1 MQAFNVSGKL
11 NQDKF
16 KHDISGSLPKKA
28 GNELNVTMK
37 MTVFITGII
46 LLNLNIPPSRFLK

>member
-16 KHDISGSLPKKA
+16 KHDISGSLPEKA

-46 LLNLNIPPSRFLK
+46 LLNLNIPPSRF